1 MRPFIRSAATGLL
14 AVACIGPSAGAQA
27 QGAQRVYIALADSVP
42 MTVPAA
48 ASAVVDALRAAG
60 WEILANHALGVD
72 RSCSYGAR
80 VVVAHHPAH
89 AAALLSR
96 GTTAA
101 FAVPV
106 RLAVFEDEGGVHV
119 AMVNPLSIERTIVAE
134 SGLEDSGRALMAEVA
149 RHVSTALRTP
159 PVERPYGQ
167 ARARGLIGKT
177 MGVMAGGPFT
187 GQVKVLTT
195 SAAATN
201 AAVKGV
207 ADPIWDR
214 LRQPATGQWQL
225 QGIYRLDLVDQGVV
239 LLGVSGAPMEAR
251 AFRIV
256 GAGADDARS
265 SLTCPGVSHAAA
277 FPLEVVVRREGT
289 EAKVEVIDAMFRMKM
304 YFEDAGR
311 MKFARNMGMPGS
323 IADELKA
330 LVVAPPR

>member
-1 MRPFIRSAATGLL
+1 MAAALIQL
-14 AVACIGPSAGAQA
+14 PAAVRA
-27 QGAQRVYIALADSVP
+27 QGPQRVYIALADSVS

-48 ASAVVDALRAAG
+48 ASAIVDALRGAG
-60 WEILANHALGVD
+60 WEVLADHAVGAD

-80 VVVAHHPAH
+80 VLVAHHPAR
-89 AAALLSR
+89 AAALLAR

-101 FAVPV
+101 FAVPL
-106 RLAVFEDEGGVHV
+106 RLSVFEDEGGVHV

-134 SGLEDSGRALMAEVA
+134 SGLEASGRALIADVA
-149 RHVSTALRTP
+149 RLVAGAVRAP
-159 PVERPYGQ
+159 AVERPYGQ

-195 SAAATN
+195 APASTN
-201 AAVKGV
+201 AEVKGV

-214 LRQPATGQWQL
+214 LRQASTGEWQL
-225 QGIYRLDLVDQGVV
+225 KGIYRLDLVDQGVV
-239 LLGVSGAPMEAR
+239 ILGVSGAPMETR

-256 GAGADDARS
+256 GAGADDTRS
-265 SLTCPGVSHAAA
+265 SLKCPGLSHAGA
-277 FPLEVVVRREGT
+277 FPLEVVVRREGA

-330 LVVAPPR
+330 IVVPRPR